1 MSMRHAFVLALLL
14 APAVALADGGG
25 MPAPPTSGAPAW
37 SSTMSKED
45 EGKLKSAELYA
56 QAYREIDKAKA
67 ELAQAE
73 KLKLSDMN
81 QSKAKAASAQKRLE
95 KSRDKLVE
103 ATKLDATNADAWNML
118 GFSRRKTGDRQGAFD
133 AYWKCLAL
141 KPDHIGAHEY
151 MGEAYLEEGKIK
163 EAQAELAWLKKKG
176 NMSTLE
182 TGNLAAS
189 IDAWTKANP
198 DAAKATTAGG
208 ASAAAGGET
217 VNASSPADSTAR

>member
-1 MSMRHAFVLALLL
+1 MSMRHAFVLTLLL
-14 APAVALADGGG
+14 MPAVALADGGG

-45 EGKLKSAELYA
+45 EGKLKSAEIYA

-73 KLKLSDMN
+73 KLKLSDMK
-81 QSKAKAASAQKRLE
+81 QSEAKAASAQKRLE

-103 ATKLDATNADAWNML
+103 ATKLDPTNADAWNML

-151 MGEAYLEEGKIK
+151 MGEAYLEEGKLK

-176 NMSTLE
+176 NMATLE
-182 TGNLAAS
+182 TNNLTVS
-189 IDAWTKANP
+189 IDAWTKSNP
-198 DAAKATTAGG
+198 EAAKTAAEGG
-208 ASAAAGGET
+208 TSAAVGET

>member
-1 MSMRHAFVLALLL
+1 MSTRHAFALALLL
-14 APAVALADGGG
+14 VPAAALADGGG

-45 EGKLKSAELYA
+45 EGKLKSAEIYA

-103 ATKLDATNADAWNML
+103 ATKLDPTNADAWNML

-141 KPDHIGAHEY
+141 KPEHIGAHEY
-151 MGEAYLEEGKIK
+151 MGEAYLEEGKLK

-182 TGNLAAS
+182 TSNLSAS
-189 IDAWTKANP
+189 IDAWVAANP
-198 DAAKATTAGG
+198 EGSKS
-208 ASAAAGGET
+208 ASGET
-217 VNASSPADSTAR
+217 VNASASMDSTSSK

>member
-1 MSMRHAFVLALLL
+1 MSTRHAFALALLL
-14 APAVALADGGG
+14 VPAAALADGGG

-45 EGKLKSAELYA
+45 EGKLKSAEIYA

-103 ATKLDATNADAWNML
+103 ATKLDPTNADAWNML

-141 KPDHIGAHEY
+141 KPEHIGAHEY
-151 MGEAYLEEGKIK
+151 MGEAYLEEGKLK

-182 TGNLAAS
+182 TSNLSAS
-189 IDAWTKANP
+189 IDAWVAANP
-198 DAAKATTAGG
+198 EGAKS
-208 ASAAAGGET
+208 ASGEA
-217 VNASSPADSTAR
+217 VNASASNDSTATR

>member
-1 MSMRHAFVLALLL
+1 MSMRHAFALAFLLV
-14 APAVALADGGG
+14 PAAALADGGG

-45 EGKLKSAELYA
+45 GDKLKSAEIYA

-73 KLKLSDMN
+73 KLKLSDMK
-81 QSKAKAASAQKRLE
+81 QSTAKATSAQKRLE

-103 ATKLDATNADAWNML
+103 ATKLDPTNADAWNML

-151 MGEAYLEEGKIK
+151 MGEAYLEEGKIN
-163 EAQAELAWLKKKG
+163 EARAELAWLKKKG

-182 TGNLAAS
+182 TNNLSAS
-189 IDAWTKANP
+189 IDAWVAANP
-198 DAAKATTAGG
+198 EGAKAATSGNVTASTDS
-208 ASAAAGGET
+208 AST
-217 VNASSPADSTAR
+217 R

>member
-1 MSMRHAFVLALLL
+1 MSTRHAFALALLL
-14 APAVALADGGG
+14 VPAAALADGGG

-73 KLKLSDMN
+73 KLKLSDMK
-81 QSKAKAASAQKRLE
+81 QSEAKAASAQKRLE

-103 ATKLDATNADAWNML
+103 ATKLDPTNADAWNML
-118 GFSRRKTGDRQGAFD
+118 GFSRRKTGDRPGAFD

-141 KPDHIGAHEY
+141 KPEHIGAHEY
-151 MGEAYLEEGKIK
+151 MGEAYLEEGKIN
-163 EAQAELAWLKKKG
+163 EARAELAWLKKKG

-182 TGNLAAS
+182 TNNLSAS
-189 IDAWTKANP
+189 IDAWVAANP
-198 DAAKATTAGG
+198 EGVKADGG
-208 ASAAAGGET
+208 AA
-217 VNASSPADSTAR
+217 VNASASLDSTSSK

>member
-1 MSMRHAFVLALLL
+1 MPMRHAFVLALLL
-14 APAVALADGGG
+14 SPAVALADGGG
-25 MPAPPTSGAPAW
+25 MPAPPTSGAPTW

-67 ELAQAE
+67 ELAQAD
-73 KLKLSDMN
+73 KLKLSDMK
-81 QSKAKAASAQKRLE
+81 QSTAKAASGQKRLE

-103 ATKLDATNADAWNML
+103 ATKLDPTNADAWNML

-151 MGEAYLEEGKIK
+151 MGEAYLEEGKIR

-182 TGNLAAS
+182 TGNLTAS
-189 IDAWTKANP
+189 IEAWTKANP
-198 DAAKATTAGG
+198 DAAKAAATGG
-208 ASAAAGGET
+208 ASTAGGET
-217 VNASSPADSTAR
+217 VNASAPADSTAR

>member
-14 APAVALADGGG
+14 SPAVALADGGG

-45 EGKLKSAELYA
+45 EGKFKSAELYA
-56 QAYREIDKAKA
+56 QAYREIDKAKG

-73 KLKLSDMN
+73 KLKLSDMK
-81 QSKAKAASAQKRLE
+81 QSTSKAASAQKRFE

-103 ATKLDATNADAWNML
+103 ATKLDPTNADAWNML

-133 AYWKCLAL
+133 AYWKCLNL
-141 KPDHIGAHEY
+141 KPEHLGAHEY

-163 EAQAELAWLKKKG
+163 EAQAELAWLKKRG
-176 NMSTLE
+176 NMATLE
-182 TGNLAAS
+182 TSNLSAS
-189 IDAWTKANP
+189 IDKWVAANP
-198 DAAKATTAGG
+198 EGAKTAA
-208 ASAAAGGET
+208 GET
-217 VNASSPADSTAR
+217 VNASASNDSTAAH

>member
-1 MSMRHAFVLALLL
+1 MTTRIAFAVAVLAFS
-14 APAVALADGGG
+14 PVVALADGGG
-25 MPAPPTSGAPAW
+25 MPAPPTSGQPAW

-45 EGKLKSAELYA
+45 AGKLKAAEIYA

-73 KLKLSDMN
+73 KLKLSDMK
-81 QSKAKAASAQKRLE
+81 QSTAKAASAQKRLE

-103 ATKLDATNADAWNML
+103 ATKLDPTNADAWNML

-141 KPDHIGAHEY
+141 KPEHLGAHEY

-163 EAQAELAWLKKKG
+163 EARAELAWLKKKG

-182 TGNLAAS
+182 TNNLSAS
-189 IDAWTKANP
+189 IDKWVAANP
-198 DAAKATTAGG
+198 EGAKAPEANVTASTD
-208 ASAAAGGET
+208 SAAT
-217 VNASSPADSTAR
+217 R

>member
-1 MSMRHAFVLALLL
+1 MSTRHAFVLALLL
-14 APAVALADGGG
+14 SPAVALADGGG
-25 MPAPPTSGAPAW
+25 MPAPPTSGAPTW

-45 EGKLKSAELYA
+45 EAKLKSAELYA
-56 QAYREIDKAKA
+56 QAYREIDKAKG
-67 ELAQAE
+67 ELAQAD
-73 KLKLSDMN
+73 KLKLSDMK
-81 QSKAKAASAQKRLE
+81 QSTAKAASAQKRLE

-182 TGNLAAS
+182 TSNLAAS

-198 DAAKATTAGG
+198 DAAKSAAAGG
-208 ASAAAGGET
+208 ASGTGGET